1 MAIQQTKGAILVL
14 ESPWG
19 LDKRDANRSSVRPFI
34 EGMAKYSGDVEVC
47 HTVFYDE
54 YSFEDGLKKL
64 CRTPFRNTLVYV
76 AAHGSETRAGADL
89 TAISSAV
96 RKRAKE
102 FNISG
107 MLLGS
112 CFAGSITKAHQFTL
126 QGSPLRWIIGY
137 ASECDWLTGTMIDC
151 ALLHEAVRFQKNSY
165 GQANLVK
172 RFSQALA
179 PFSADAYI
187 GDDSEGEPTA
197 LRDSLQIV
205 VQTPGSGN
213 LPAVISD
220 EVFAAHAR
228 LQI

>member
-1 MAIQQTKGAILVL
+1 MATQRTKGAILVL

-19 LDKRDANRSSVRPFI
+19 LDKHDANRSSVRPFI
-34 EGMAKYSGDVEVC
+34 EGMAKYAGDIEVC
-47 HTVFYDE
+47 HTTFYDE
-54 YSFEDGLKKL
+54 HSFEVGLDKL
-64 CRTPFRNTLVYV
+64 CRTPFNNTLVYV
-76 AAHGSETRAGADL
+76 AAHGSETRAGAHL
-89 TAISSAV
+89 TDISSAV
-96 RKRAKE
+96 RGRASE

-112 CFAGSITKAHQFTL
+112 CFAGSNTKAHQFAI

-151 ALLHEAVRFQKNSY
+151 ALLHEAIRFQKNSF

-172 RFSQALA
+172 RFSEALA

-187 GDDSEGEPTA
+187 GDDCEGEPTA

-213 LPAVISD
+213 RPAVISD
-220 EVFAAHAR
+220 EVFAAHAL